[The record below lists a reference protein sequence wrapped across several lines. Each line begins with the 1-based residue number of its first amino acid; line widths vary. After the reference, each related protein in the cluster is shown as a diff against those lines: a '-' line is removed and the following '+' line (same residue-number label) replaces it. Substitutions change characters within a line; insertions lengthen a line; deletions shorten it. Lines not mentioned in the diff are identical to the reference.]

1 MQPCHN
7 ARRLYLFALVVVLCS
22 TTYAAAQPGTLDLTF
37 ANNGIF
43 AAPGT
48 LRGAQGGAIQ
58 SDGNIVVAGSGAFN
72 QTSADT
78 LIRLTPAGVL
88 DQSFGSGGVVTITNP
103 GGSVYYVDG
112 FFALAIQSNGK
123 IVAAGAAQLESGSVI
138 VQVARFQT
146 NGSLD
151 PSFGSGG
158 FTTTTAITTTPYNSS
173 ASRNVALALQ
183 PNGEILVAAGYSNLM
198 ARFTS
203 SGQLDTTFGSGG
215 IVNLANAGA
224 SFSTAP
230 TQIAVQKNGKIL
242 VASGSLAPT
251 PQLQAGTISRYN
263 SNGSLDATFGASGT
277 AASVGS
283 ASALLLQSDG
293 KIVVAGALT
302 SKINAAPAANDV
314 GFGIIR
320 YTSSG
325 SIDKTFGSGG
335 VAIAD
340 FGANAPLSGAFALA
354 IQSNGDIVAA
364 GAAAQGAANLSF
376 DSAFGLAR
384 FTSTGQLD
392 SSFGSGGL
400 VTTTILSGSSNVYS
414 DVTGL
419 AIQSDGKIVAAGN
432 TAVDQGFGSGTGAYV
447 ARYLAQ

>member
-1 MQPCHN
+1 
-7 ARRLYLFALVVVLCS
+7 VLCS